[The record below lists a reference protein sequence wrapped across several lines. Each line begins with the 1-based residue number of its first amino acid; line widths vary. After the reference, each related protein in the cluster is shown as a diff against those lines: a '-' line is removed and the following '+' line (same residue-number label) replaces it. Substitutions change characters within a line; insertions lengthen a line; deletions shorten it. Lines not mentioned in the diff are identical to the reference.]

1 MGSSMNINLNEL
13 KISLDG
19 DLLTDKLSRIIYSTD
34 ASVYKEEPLA
44 VVLPKHKQDII
55 TIVKYAAQH
64 GLSLIPRA
72 GGTSLSGQCV
82 GNGIVVDV
90 SKYMADIISVDATN
104 RQVIVQPGVIRDD
117 LNRHLAKDNLFFAPI
132 TSTAN
137 RANVGGMVGNNSCGQ
152 NSIVYGDTRQYVTK
166 IEGILSDGSEVTF
179 ESLSEEQYQKK
190 IKLKSLEG
198 DIYRQIQSQLSQSSV
213 RENIVKEFPKPSV
226 TRRNTGYALDE
237 LVKCEPFTEN
247 GAKFNFCKL
256 VCGSEGTL
264 AFITEITLAL
274 QPLPPTYPAVAI
286 LQFESIRECLES
298 VTDTMLHQPFTCEM
312 MDKPI
317 LDCTRGNAMY
327 NATREKYIQGD
338 PIGVLMIEFR
348 AEDQATATA
357 LAQKCIEDVKSKGK
371 GYAYSIVEGKDTKD
385 VWMLRKAGLGLLA
398 NLPGDPKAVACI
410 EDTAVSTDDLADYIQ
425 EFNEMMKEFGQDVIH
440 YAHAGAGELHLR
452 PILDLKK
459 KDDRQS
465 FYDISKASAQLV
477 KKYDGSL
484 SGEHGDGRV
493 RAPFIEMM
501 VGADNYQLFQ
511 EIKHTWDPNNTFNP
525 HKIIDPKPMTDD
537 LRYEENQ
544 KTPDI
549 ETMLD
554 FSGTGGILRLAE
566 KCNGSG
572 DCRKSP
578 EVGGV
583 MCPSYHATLDEK
595 NTTRARAN
603 TLRTLLTENK
613 PGNTFDHEELKEAM
627 DLCISCKGC
636 TSECPSNVDMSNLKA
651 EFTYQYQKKHG
662 VPFRSKAFANINSLN
677 ALGAIVP
684 SVTNF
689 VLGSKLT
696 SGILKKILNVAP
708 KRSLPKLQK
717 TSLRKWYKKNYQ
729 PATPTKK
736 KTIYLFCDE
745 FTNYNDTHI
754 GIKTIQLF
762 DRLGYEVKMIDHDES
777 GRAALSK
784 GLLDKAKKHAENNV
798 KKFASIIDENN
809 VLVGVE
815 PSAILSFKDEYPKI
829 VNQNLVN
836 KAKSIAQ
843 HVYLIEEFIA
853 QEIRAFEITADN
865 FDASARDIVVH
876 AHCHQKALTNTS
888 DTFTALS
895 LPAGH
900 KVTLLDTG
908 CCGMAGSFGY
918 EKEHYKVSMDIGEL
932 VLFPEVRKRTSGEII
947 VASGTSCRHQIKDGT
962 NRDGLHPVE
971 VLYNSLKK

>member
-1 MGSSMNINLNEL
+1 MSSVKINFVALEEGL
-13 KISLDG
+13 EG
-19 DLLTDKLSRIIYSTD
+19 ELLTDALSKIIYSTD

-44 VVLPKHKQDII
+44 VVMPKHKKDII
-55 TIVKYAAQH
+55 HTVKFAAKY

-90 SKYMADIISVDATN
+90 SKYMNAILSVDTKDQLV
-104 RQVIVQPGVIRDD
+104 RVQPGVIRDD
-117 LNRHLAKDNLFFAPI
+117 LNRYLAKDNLFFAPI

-152 NSIVYGDTRQYVTK
+152 NSIVYGDTRQYAIK

-179 ESLSEEQYQKK
+179 ESLTQVEYQN
-190 IKLKSLEG
+190 KLILQSLEG
-198 DIYRQIQSQLSQSSV
+198 ELYRHINNHLSPPEV
-213 RENIVKEFPKPSV
+213 RDNINNEFPKPTV

-237 LVKCEPFTEN
+237 LIKCEPFADLGEQ
-247 GAKFNFCKL
+247 FNFCKL

-274 QPLPPTYPAVAI
+274 TPLPPTFPAVAI
-286 LQFESIRECLES
+286 LQFDSIRECLES
-298 VTDTMLHQPFTCEM
+298 VTDTMVHQPFTCEM

-317 LDCTRGNAMY
+317 LDCTKGNAIY
-327 NATREKYIQGD
+327 NATRQRIIKGD
-338 PIGVLMIEFR
+338 PAGVLMIEFR
-348 AEDQATATA
+348 ADDATIAKS
-357 LAQKCIEDVKSKGK
+357 LAERCIDDLKGKGK
-371 GYAYSIVEGKDTKD
+371 GYAYSIVEGDDTKEI
-385 VWMLRKAGLGLLA
+385 WMLRKAGLGLLA

-410 EDTAVSTDDLADYIQ
+410 EDTAVSTDDLANYIQ
-425 EFNEMMKEFGQDVIH
+425 EFDEMMKEFGQDVIH

-459 KDDRQS
+459 KDDRKS
-465 FYDISKASAQLV
+465 FYDISLASAQLV
-477 KKYDGSL
+477 KKYKGSL

-501 VGADNYQLFQ
+501 VGVENYKLFQ
-511 EIKHTWDPNNTFNP
+511 SIKQTWDPQNVFNP

-537 LRYEENQ
+537 LRYVENQ
-544 KTPDI
+544 KTPEID
-549 ETMLD
+549 TLMD
-554 FSGTGGILRLAE
+554 FSSTGGILRLAE

-572 DCRKSP
+572 DCRKQP
-578 EVGGV
+578 EAGGV

-603 TLRTLLTENK
+603 TLRTLLTQDK
-613 PGNTFDHEELKEAM
+613 PGNAFDHEEIKEAM

-662 VPFRSKAFANINSLN
+662 IPLRSRAFANINSLN

-684 SVTNF
+684 SVANF
-689 VLGSKLT
+689 VLGNKLT
-696 SGILKKILNVAP
+696 SGLLKKFLSVAP
-708 KRSLPKLQK
+708 ERSLPSIQK
-717 TSLRKWYKKNYQ
+717 TSLRKWYKKFK
-729 PATPTKK
+729 PSTPTKG

-754 GIKTIQLF
+754 GIKAIQLF
-762 DRLGYEVKMIDHDES
+762 DKLGYEVKMIDHDES

-784 GLLDKAKKHAENNV
+784 GLLDKAKKHAEHNV
-798 KKFASIIDENN
+798 KTFSSIINEKN
-809 VLVGVE
+809 VLLGVE

-829 VNQNLVN
+829 VDSSLVEEAN
-836 KAKSIAQ
+836 NIAK

-853 QEIRAFEITADN
+853 KEIRSFVITADD
-865 FDASARDIVVH
+865 FDAQKRDLVVH
-876 AHCHQKALTNTS
+876 VHCHQKALTNSS
-888 DTFTALS
+888 DTFAVLS
-895 LPAGH
+895 LAAGH

-932 VLFPEVRKRTSGEII
+932 VLFPEVRMRGNESII
-947 VASGTSCRHQIKDGT
+947 VASGTSCRHQIMDGT
-962 NRDGLHPVE
+962 KREGLHPVE
-971 VLYNSLKK
+971 VLYDALA